1 MKTISPIQVGS
12 LVIAKR
18 ASGVCDPDERG
29 ICYEVYE
36 LAGRP
41 GWSFI
46 FASGRYDG
54 FSPEDV
60 DTFLEVTGK
69 VCQAVVD
76 YHFTNVWQL
85 CQDFHRGRFDPAF
98 HVEPATRPDTDHPG
112 DEPGASP

>member
-18 ASGVCDPDERG
+18 ASGVCDTNERG

-46 FASGRYDG
+46 FESGRYDG

-60 DTFLEVTGK
+60 DTFLEVTGE
-69 VCQAVVD
+69 VCQEVAD
-76 YHFTNVWQL
+76 YSFTNVGQL
-85 CQDFHRGRFDPAF
+85 CRDFQRGRFDPVF
-98 HVEPATRPDTDHPG
+98 HMKQHDGDHDP
-112 DEPGASP
+112 